1 MTWLLGKVTGALAG
15 AWGYIAAAGGMIL
28 AVLVVLFQA
37 KKAGKNEVIVETKEK
52 EIENVQKANEV
63 EREVAVSKPDAR
75 RERLRDKWTRD

>member
-1 MTWLLGKVTGALAG
+1 VSAIWGLLKGGLAG

>member
-1 MTWLLGKVTGALAG
+1 VWTLLKGALG
-15 AWGYIAAAGGMIL
+15 GVWGYIAAGAGALL